1 MKNSPL
7 LSRRHLLQ
15 TGLVSAGML
24 FTSGLARAMRPA
36 STLPPELSDPLTSGL
51 AGLLYPFTLPA
62 LPFAHAAFAPGIDA
76 KTMQIHHG
84 KHHAGYVRKL
94 NAALETAPKW
104 QSHTLGEL
112 LFRLDQLPKS
122 IRTAVRQNG
131 GGHIN
136 HALYWSTMRPGGTA
150 PTGALADAIEGQFG
164 SVAALGEALKSA
176 ASGRFGS
183 GWAWLV
189 TDPGGTLSV
198 RSTANQDSPYM
209 DGQLPLF
216 GIDVWEHAYYL
227 NYQNR
232 RGDYVD
238 AFLEIADWA
247 AVSENYASLRLQE

>member
-1 MKNSPL
+1 MI
-7 LSRRHLLQ
+7 Q
-15 TGLVSAGML
+15 TGLATAGMIL
-24 FTSGLARAMRPA
+24 SSGFARAMRPA
-36 STLPPELSDPLTSGL
+36 STLPPTLASQLTTGL
-51 AGLLYPFTLPA
+51 AGLRYPFTLPE
-62 LPFAHAAFAPGIDA
+62 LPFAHAAFEPGIDA

-94 NAALETAPKW
+94 NAALESAPDW
-104 QSHTLGEL
+104 QSKTLGEL
-112 LFRLDQLPKS
+112 LLNLDALPKS

-131 GGHIN
+131 GGHAN
-136 HALYWSTMRPGGTA
+136 HTLYWSTMRPGGTS
-150 PTGALADAIEGQFG
+150 PSGKLAAAIQSQFG
-164 SVAALGEALKSA
+164 GVAGLRDKLKAA

-189 TDPGGTLSV
+189 SDSSGKLTV

-238 AFLEIADWA
+238 AFLDLADWT
-247 AVSENYASLRLQE
+247 AVSKNYAGISG

>member
-1 MKNSPL
+1 MIQTSLATAGLL
-7 LSRRHLLQ
+7 LS
-15 TGLVSAGML
+15 
-24 FTSGLARAMRPA
+24 SGIARAMRPA
-36 STLPPELSDPLTSGL
+36 STLPPKLAGGL
-51 AGLLYPFTLPA
+51 ADLHYPFTLPD
-62 LPFAHAAFAPGIDA
+62 LPYAHAAFAPGIDA

-94 NAALETAPKW
+94 NAALKAQPAWHSKP
-104 QSHTLGEL
+104 LGEL
-112 LFRLDQLPKS
+112 LAKLDALPAS

-131 GGHIN
+131 GGHAN
-136 HALYWSTMRPGGTA
+136 HSLYWSTMKPGGSA
-150 PTGALADAIEGQFG
+150 PTGPLATAIQAQFG
-164 SVAALGEALKSA
+164 DLPGLHKELKAA

-189 TDPGGTLSV
+189 SDASGALSV

-238 AFLEIADWA
+238 AFLDLADWA
-247 AVSENYASLRLQE
+247 AVSESYAGIAQT